1 MYITN
6 ISFSTHLTFNEQETV
21 RRLNDESVEDSD
33 INFAGVIN
41 VLSAEVLSLQG
52 KELRGLN

>member
-1 MYITN
+1 
-6 ISFSTHLTFNEQETV
+6 LTFNEQETV